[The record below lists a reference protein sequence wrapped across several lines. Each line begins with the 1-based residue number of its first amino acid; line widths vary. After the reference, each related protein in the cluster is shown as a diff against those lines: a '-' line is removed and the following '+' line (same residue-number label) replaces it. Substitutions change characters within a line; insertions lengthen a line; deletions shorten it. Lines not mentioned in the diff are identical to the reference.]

1 MSAIDELARQLP
13 VETSRAEVVDRT
25 LMHVAARRFGSEA
38 APHAL
43 DAWNEFSR
51 AFSEFPYHIGV
62 VYSAPLQV
70 GPGNL
75 LWEKATG
82 YTASMV
88 GLPYDDLERW
98 RGIYPPETFANQLEK
113 VADGF
118 DSAVGKL
125 RNSTAKLKLT
135 AAEKETLA
143 SELRVADAA
152 AIHFRC
158 GEFPAAGGLDSE
170 IGEIFAR
177 AGRIEFGLGDIS
189 SGLDVDADG
198 DAHFAMNGAASFVGD
213 VGQDLFQDFSV
224 RGRGGGGFGRV
235 CRWKRV
241 RAQHSRG
248 GSRSRSRGCMGRRAG
263 RGWQRWF
270 FLGAGFQRIWRGGFR
285 GRGRI
290 AMRGLARGFWRR
302 GRLRGSR

>member
-1 MSAIDELARQLP
+1 MGAKAPSCCQMAGRDLPERTRSIVERLGRGLAGKGLRAGLREFEADEP
-13 VETSRAEVVDRT
+13 VA
-25 LMHVAARRFGSEA
+25 G
-38 APHAL
+38 
-43 DAWNEFSR
+43 
-51 AFSEFPYHIGV
+51 
-62 VYSAPLQV
+62 
-70 GPGNL
+70 
-75 LWEKATG
+75 
-82 YTASMV
+82 
-88 GLPYDDLERW
+88 
-98 RGIYPPETFANQLEK
+98 
-113 VADGF
+113 
-118 DSAVGKL
+118 
-125 RNSTAKLKLT
+125 
-135 AAEKETLA
+135 
-143 SELRVADAA
+143 DAA